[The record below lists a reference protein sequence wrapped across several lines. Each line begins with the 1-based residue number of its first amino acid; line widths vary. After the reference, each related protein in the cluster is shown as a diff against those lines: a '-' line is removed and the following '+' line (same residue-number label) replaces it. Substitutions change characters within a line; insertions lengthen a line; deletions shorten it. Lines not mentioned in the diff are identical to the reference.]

1 MDQATAT
8 LQQRISHLAARP
20 QTVGK
25 ADRGAGKPRGPA
37 GLQAD
42 AYPTAKQ
49 GSKGK

>member
-25 ADRGAGKPRGPA
+25 ADGGAGKPPSDSEA
-37 GLQAD
+37 GQ
-42 AYPTAKQ
+42 Q
-49 GSKGK
+49 GQVARRAP